1 MVYKSGQ
8 IFLPFCHNTR
18 VSDGRTDRRTEFLSL
33 DRVCITCDVVK
44 TRERICAHNGSK
56 CVKSAKDV
64 PFGGFVKKRSP
75 LPLPAS
81 KFWKIFALQKPIFAQ
96 NTYISWRKPHQN
108 SYSYSNTKQ
117 PMGFQIVLKIW
128 PEVEFWPF
136 LRMRSR
142 KLAKRYMKSW
152 SNFKHFPTCK

>member
-33 DRVCITCDVVK
+33 DRVCITCSVVK

-64 PFGGFVKKRSP
+64 PFGGFVKKTVTLTLTSVQILKNFCITKADFRSKHVYILAEAP
-75 LPLPAS
+75 P
-81 KFWKIFALQKPIFAQ
+81 KFVFVFEYETTHGISNCVKNLTGSRILTVSAHAQQKI
-96 NTYISWRKPHQN
+96 
-108 SYSYSNTKQ
+108 
-117 PMGFQIVLKIW
+117 G
-128 PEVEFWPF
+128 
-136 LRMRSR
+136 
-142 KLAKRYMKSW
+142 
-152 SNFKHFPTCK
+152 